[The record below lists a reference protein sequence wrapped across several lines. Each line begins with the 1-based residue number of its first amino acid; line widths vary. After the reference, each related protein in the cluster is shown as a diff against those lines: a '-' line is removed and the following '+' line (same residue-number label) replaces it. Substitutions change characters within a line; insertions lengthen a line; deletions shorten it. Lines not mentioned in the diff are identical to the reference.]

1 MPQPSVFDPSA
12 GVVKGDGQ
20 VYQTGVGNQ
29 MPAGQPPPAAT
40 PVSSAPQ
47 PGFSGA
53 IQALISA
60 LANAFAPK
68 AITQAPQ
75 RMKAQEAQAE
85 GLGDELT
92 K

>member
-1 MPQPSVFDPSA
+1 MPQPSVFDPPA

-20 VYQTGVGNQ
+20 TYQTGVGNQ
-29 MPAGQPPPAAT
+29 MPAGQPPPAA
-40 PVSSAPQ
+40 PPAQAAEP
-47 PGFSGA
+47 PGA
-53 IQALISA
+53 IQALIAA